1 MKIKI
6 AHCSD
11 IHIGVRCGNF
21 DNEVSKILSEDTK
34 RAFFDMLKI
43 CDDEEVDA
51 VLIAG
56 DLFDSTNVKISDINN
71 LISEIKKYKFKI
83 FISPGNHD
91 PFTPDSPYVKFN
103 WPENVFI
110 FKERSFEKIILKE
123 KETIIFG
130 NAFQGAYE
138 YSRTLKDF
146 DSKEDVDDKFINICL
161 THGDLN
167 TFGESKYGTITT
179 DDISLSKMDYVALGH
194 IHKRTEILSADSTY
208 YAYSGN
214 LQGTGFDELGEKG
227 FYIGT
232 VGEKQC
238 NLEFRK
244 ICRRTFEIVDVD
256 VTGCQYTSD
265 FEDRI
270 FSVLK
275 EKHDYSKNLYKI
287 FLKGEIGEGVVIDIP
302 LLISF
307 LKDKIFYVNLIDKT
321 NVKIDFKKLHFRN
334 DFKSEFIKKMLF
346 KIENSKDDIE
356 RKINN
361 EALKIGL
368 AAIEEALKEE
378 SA

>member
-1 MKIKI
+1 MEVKI

-21 DNEVSKILSEDTK
+21 DDEVSKILSEDTK
-34 RAFFDMLKI
+34 RAFFDMLTI
-43 CDDEEVDA
+43 CDDEDVDA

-56 DLFDSTNVKISDINN
+56 DLFDSTNVKSSDINN
-71 LISEIKKYKFKI
+71 LISEIKKCKCKI

-91 PFTPDSPYVKFN
+91 PFTPDSPYVRFN

-110 FKERSFEKIILKE
+110 FKERSFEKVVLKE
-123 KETIIFG
+123 EKVVIFG

-138 YSRTLKDF
+138 YSRVLKSF
-146 DSKEDVDDKFINICL
+146 DPQKEVDDKFINICL

-167 TFGESKYGTITT
+167 TFGESKYGNITT
-179 DDISLSKMDYVALGH
+179 DDIKSSKMDYVALGH
-194 IHKRTEILSADSTY
+194 IHKHTKILCADSTH

-232 VGEKQC
+232 VGKKQC
-238 NLEFRK
+238 DLEFRK

-275 EKHDYSKNLYKI
+275 EKHGYSKNLYKI
-287 FLKGEIGEGVVIDIP
+287 VLKGEIDEGVIIDIP

-307 LKDKIFYVNLIDKT
+307 LRDKIFYTNLIDET
-321 NVKIDFKKLHFRN
+321 NVKIDLKKLQFRN

-368 AAIEEALKEE
+368 AVIEEELKEE
-378 SA
+378 NA